1 MEITYSNTYEDLVDM
16 YKFIYLN
23 DESNKKNLILGR
35 VLTLL
40 IVMISSFIIGLFIFE
55 SSAYVYYIA
64 ICISIFCVLF
74 AYKNGLNFHK
84 ILANHNISNML
95 KELEYS
101 NLLEPVTLT
110 LTDENIK
117 KERNGSVSIVGWNHV
132 EVDDNYKSGI
142 YLRFKNNDK
151 VIIPE
156 NTFKTAGEKELFL
169 QFIKSHTSAIS

>member
-1 MEITYSNTYEDLVDM
+1 MEITYSNTHEDLVDM

-35 VLTLL
+35 LLTLL
-40 IVMISSFIIGLFIFE
+40 IVMISSFIIGLLIFE
-55 SSAYVYYIA
+55 SSVYVYYISV
-64 ICISIFCVLF
+64 CISIFCALF
-74 AYKNGLNFHK
+74 AYKSDLNLNKFIIRYK
-84 ILANHNISNML
+84 ISNML
-95 KELEYS
+95 KELDYS

-117 KERNGSVSIVGWNHV
+117 KERNGLVSIVGWNHV
-132 EVDDNYKSGI
+132 EVDDSYKNGI

-151 VIIPE
+151 AIIPE
-156 NTFKTAGEKELFL
+156 NTFKTEGEKDLFL